1 MSFNIVIQ
9 AGGQSQRMGQNKAL
23 MPFLGQP
30 LIERVVQRV
39 KSAAAELILIT
50 NQPEQFA
57 YLGLPLVADLIPGK
71 GPLGGLFTS
80 LTVASFPVVAVIAC
94 DMPFVNAAL
103 LETQR
108 DLLAGGDWDVVIP
121 HSEEGLEP
129 LHALYRKESCLP
141 AIRRALDENRLRM
154 VSWLGDVKV
163 REMSLAEI
171 IRIDPDQRAFMNVN
185 TPDEFRRA
193 EYLERPFE

>member
-129 LHALYRKESCLP
+129 LHALYSAACRETFENAIRQGERKILDVIGRLNVRQVSSEELRRVGVKESSF
-141 AIRRALDENRLRM
+141 
-154 VSWLGDVKV
+154 V
-163 REMSLAEI
+163 
-171 IRIDPDQRAFMNVN
+171 NVN
-185 TPDEFRRA
+185 TPE
-193 EYLERPFE
+193 EYGELRTVR